1 MNGNQLQIDFNEK
14 KVCIVG
20 AGGFA
25 KEVLC
30 CLIDIVNNAEKAPSE
45 LACFLVADKDFEAY
59 RNKKILG
66 VEVIP
71 QSAFDSGKYEVIIGV
86 GDPKLRRKIVNDF
99 PRDTSYVTLIHPTAV
114 ISEWVEIGEG
124 SIVAAGCILT
134 CDIKIGKHAHLNLH
148 TTIGHDCVIGD
159 YLTTTPACNISGICT
174 FGNCVYFGT
183 NASVRQGISICDE
196 VTVGM
201 GGVVVKDIKEPG
213 IYVGNPAKILE
224 RS

>member
-1 MNGNQLQIDFNEK
+1 MNGSPLQIDFNKK

-30 CLIDIVNNAEKAPSE
+30 CLIDIVNDPEKKPSE

-59 RNKKILG
+59 KNKKILG
-66 VEVIP
+66 VDVIP
-71 QSAFDSGKYEVIIGV
+71 QSVFDAGKYEVIVGV

-99 PRDTSYVTLIHPTAV
+99 PSDTSYVTLIHPTV
-114 ISEWVEIGEG
+114 VMSEWVEIGEG
-124 SIVAAGCILT
+124 SIITAGCILT

-174 FGNCVYFGT
+174 FGDCVYFGT
-183 NASVRQGISICDE
+183 NASVRQGISICDD

-213 IYVGNPAKILE
+213 VYVGNPVKKLE